1 MVRRPNPSMRR
12 TVRIRPAVHLR
23 PSMKNNHGLSSEFV
37 HEVDGPPSPGRPPPS
52 IYGKFSW
59 SIVRICPRDGR
70 SIRPCTPRAFERRAL
85 SNAARLMF
93 VSENSKRWIACAGFL
108 LISYWGIKCGIVKF
122 IMIIL
127 LKDSFNFRMSSF
139 LDEFYFRWW
148 ENSVIEIGKAVSIP
162 LMFNHQN
169 WNFYSSSRAEASFC
183 KDEMKLELWTD
194 DWCKRQRVSHL

>member
-1 MVRRPNPSMRR
+1 MRW
-12 TVRIRPAVHLR
+12 TVRPRPVVHLR
-23 PSMKNNHGLSSEFV
+23 PSMENFHGPSSESV
-37 HEVDGPPSPGRPPPS
+37 HEMEGPSAP
-52 IYGKFSW
+52 
-59 SIVRICPRDGR
+59 V
-70 SIRPCTPRAFERRAL
+70 RRAL